1 MVVPRL
7 SQAYMK
13 IFHAKHCRDRMVE
26 LHAWLEG
33 VIENT
38 QTYCSQKGLTHE
50 EFLRRLANYG
60 SNNASSSS
68 GTEIMPAIMLSC
80 FLLCGANTPFP
91 HYFRGMPAFAMALEE
106 MNIQLTTKAPVFASK
121 LRSSLGTNSGL
132 GLRLTPT
139 YEQQGKYFGAT
150 ISGFLRDSSE
160 LDANLA
166 RVNVGSK
173 LVRIN
178 GVDVAD
184 EPFDKVLLH
193 LRSVGMPLRLRF
205 LYDPQLSSRH
215 HSKSL
220 YLKDGDAIKRT
231 GNSAKTQDERSQR
244 SSAGANMDDTFRGSP
259 GNSSKNGASAS
270 LVAMD
275 GVMAAQR
282 SYSVDSRK
290 SVSIFS
296 SVFGDIFGR
305 KRNDTADML
314 LSSNNQIEN
323 IFSWDDVG
331 GEYSDQI
338 SRGFFSF
345 LPQSI
350 LHELRQKRVP
360 YVGKTKNDMVADA
373 EDDAKTW
380 KVLDKRKGQGIWS
393 TSTGPLGL
401 CFGACKIRDVQ
412 AAMLE
417 ISPAVSPVLS
427 CCSYEHVT
435 LTLLLLGSSFHHDLA
450 TWAGTM
456 LSCSCSAL

>member
-13 IFHAKHCRDRMVE
+13 IFHAKHCKDRMVE

-38 QTYCSQKGLTHE
+38 QTYCSQKGLTQD
-50 EFLRRLANYG
+50 EFLQRLENYG
-60 SNNASSSS
+60 NVSNS

-106 MNIQLTTKAPVFASK
+106 MNIQLATKAPVFASK

-150 ISGFLRDSSE
+150 IGGFLRDSSE

-220 YLKDGDAIKRT
+220 YLKDGDTVVT
-231 GNSAKTQDERSQR
+231 GTGKDAKTQNERSQR
-244 SSAGANMDDTFRGSP
+244 SSFGASMDDTFQGS
-259 GNSSKNGASAS
+259 SVISTRSASKGASAS

-275 GVMAAQR
+275 GATAAQR

-323 IFSWDDVG
+323 IFSWDDIG
-331 GEYSDQI
+331 GEYSDQV

-350 LHELRQKRVP
+350 LHELRQKRMP

-380 KVLDKRKGQGIWS
+380 KTLDKRKGQGIWS

-417 ISPAVSPVLS
+417 TPPAVSLGIHAVGLLNLG
-427 CCSYEHVT
+427 
-435 LTLLLLGSSFHHDLA
+435 LTSSRA
-450 TWAGTM
+450 
-456 LSCSCSAL
+456 